1 MDKRPDEIQAVS
13 LPTFRKA
20 WKRLG
25 LSDEDREA
33 MEEELLSNPTAGKIM
48 RETGGARKLRYA
60 LGNRGKSAGARIIY
74 AYFQEWGRLYFL
86 TVFSKHDK
94 PNLTGQERVEL
105 EKLVKR
111 LEEAL
116 RLQ

>member
-1 MDKRPDEIQAVS
+1 MAIR
-13 LPTFRKA
+13 
-20 WKRLG
+20 
-25 LSDEDREA
+25 
-33 MEEELLSNPTAGKIM
+33 NH
-48 RETGGARKLRYA
+48 LRHYN
-60 LGNRGKSAGARIIY
+60 LDILYY